1 MCGIAGIF
9 SSKGVAANCID
20 WVNRMNKIQEHRGPD
35 DVGIY
40 QDNFCILGHRRL
52 SIIDLSADGHQPF
65 QSDDGRFQLVYN
77 GEIYNYIELRDE
89 LKLLGWQF
97 RTKTDTEVLL
107 KAYLQYGEKCL
118 SKLNGMFAFA
128 IYDTA
133 TQRVFLARDRVGIKP
148 LYYAIVD
155 STLYFASE
163 IKALLSLPILKSSVN
178 QQSLFD
184 YLVFNRTD
192 IYDETFFSEIKR
204 IPKGCYAHMSREG
217 LHIHTWWNP
226 EDFLKNP
233 DEALELT
240 GVTNN
245 ISDILRSAVK
255 LRMRS
260 DVPVGSCLSGGL
272 DSTILIGILFEEEPV
287 AEGYPTFTAAFKGHP
302 LDETRY
308 IDMLNKKYRFK
319 NFRTYPTA
327 ESVYGRLTEFVY
339 ANDEPTTNPSFFSQ
353 YEVMRIA
360 KERHVTVL
368 LDGQG
373 GDENF
378 AGYQYFHGFN
388 MYGLLKQRKVPAFCF
403 ELLKS
408 VFRKQDR
415 SAYQTLVFQLL
426 PDRLKK
432 QFLLKTIPYVH
443 SEFFYGFIDTSR
455 IYNEFFNV
463 EGLNHSL
470 VRHFQYKLEHLLRM
484 EDRNSMAFSL
494 EARVPYLDYR
504 LIEYLLGIPGK
515 LKIKG
520 GETKYL
526 QKAALGAYTVPE
538 ILNRTDKIGF
548 GTPGDEWMQTDN
560 WRKLTA
566 ESYRDLTQ
574 EFPKIFKNN
583 AGLPSKGFD
592 RWKVNQLRTWSNIF
606 RN

>member
-1 MCGIAGIF
+1 MCGLAGIF
-9 SSKGVAANCID
+9 CSEGLAASCIE
-20 WVNRMNKIQEHRGPD
+20 WVNRMNEIQAHRGPD
-35 DVGIY
+35 DVGVY
-40 QDNFCILGHRRL
+40 QDNFCIMGHRRL
-52 SIIDLSADGHQPF
+52 AIIDLSADGHQPF

-97 RTKTDTEVLL
+97 RTQTDTEVLL
-107 KAYLQYGEKCL
+107 KAYLQYGKQCL
-118 SKLNGMFAFA
+118 SKFNGMFAFA
-128 IYDTA
+128 IYDTESR
-133 TQRVFLARDRVGIKP
+133 RVFLARDRVGIKP
-148 LYYAIVD
+148 LYYSIIN

-163 IKALLSLPILKSSVN
+163 IKALLSLPILKPSVN
-178 QQSLFD
+178 YQSLFD
-184 YLVFNRTD
+184 YLIFNRTD
-192 IYDETFFSEIKR
+192 VYDETFFSEIKR
-204 IPKGCYAHMSREG
+204 IPKGCYAYMCCDG
-217 LHIHTWWNP
+217 LSIRNWWNP
-226 EDFLKNP
+226 EDFLQKS
-233 DEALELT
+233 DEAIDFT
-240 GVTNN
+240 GIKNK
-245 ISDILRSAVK
+245 ISDLLISAVK

-272 DSTILIGILFEEEPV
+272 DSSILIGILFEKEPV
-287 AEGYPTFTAAFKGHP
+287 ADGYPTFTAAFKDHQ

-308 IDMLNKKYRFK
+308 IDVLNQRYHFT

-327 ESVYGRLTEFVY
+327 ESVYSSLSEFVY

-353 YEVMRIA
+353 YAVMQIA
-360 KERHVTVL
+360 KENHITVL

-388 MYGLLKQRKVPAFCF
+388 MYGLLKRRKMLAFGL

-408 VFRKQDR
+408 LLRKQDR
-415 SAYQTLVFQLL
+415 SAYQTLMFQLS

-432 QFLLKTIPYVH
+432 QLLLKTIPYVRP
-443 SEFFYGFIDTSR
+443 EFFYDFIDTSR
-455 IYNEFFNV
+455 IYNEFFKV
-463 EGLNHSL
+463 ESLNHSL

-504 LIEYLLGIPGK
+504 LIEYLLGIPGE

-526 QKAALGAYTVPE
+526 QKMALGAYTVPE

-548 GTPGDEWMQTDN
+548 GTPGDEWMQTDS
-560 WRKLTA
+560 WRQLTA
-566 ESYRDLTQ
+566 ESYRDLTRV
-574 EFPKIFKNN
+574 FPQIFKNN
-583 AGLPSKGFD
+583 ADLPSKGFD
-592 RWKVNQLRTWSNIF
+592 RWKVNQLRTWHHIF
-606 RN
+606 CT